1 MASTTASRL
10 TSTSQHGSKVNTTTQ
25 SRTTTARQSNTRA
38 SRRTRPRTAV
48 SIGGGFENQHIV
60 CAISESRGISPT
72 VGLAFVNLDT
82 SEATLCQVSDSQT
95 YVKTVHKLNIFM
107 PTEVLFMSTMVQPKS
122 KLFSIIEEDLEGI
135 DTAIV
140 PVDRRYFAEDTG
152 MTRIQQHALTEDV
165 ETIKLAVTGNYFA
178 VCSFA
183 AVSRNKLDRVF
194 CFLS

>member
-1 MASTTASRL
+1 MASRTVSRM
-10 TSTSQHGSKVNTTTQ
+10 TSISQHGSKVNTTTQ

-38 SRRTRPRTAV
+38 SRRARPRTAV
-48 SIGGGFENQHIV
+48 SSGGFENQHII

-82 SEATLCQVSDSQT
+82 SEAILCQVSDSQT
-95 YVKTVHKLNIFM
+95 YVKTVHKLNVFM
-107 PTEVLFMSTMVQPKS
+107 PTEILFMSTMVQPKS
-122 KLFSIIEEDLEGI
+122 KLFSIIEEDLEGLDI
-135 DTAIV
+135 AIM
-140 PVDRRYFAEDTG
+140 PVDRKYFAEDSG

-183 AVSRNKLDRVF
+183 AVSSHEVDPTVVNL
-194 CFLS
+194 C